1 MLAEIAAAEIQ
12 LLRQALDKLQS
23 ETQAI
28 DDELATAHEQA
39 IFSELERAELRLEL
53 ETVTAQLKACEASKA
68 QLESTISK
76 VIPACANNGYM
87 PRTLPCFGLVK
98 ESVTVLQPCLII
110 YYSQNAV
117 LLIS

>member
-28 DDELATAHEQA
+28 DDELAKSREQA

-76 VIPACANNGYM
+76 VILACAIIVYM
-87 PRTLPCFGLVK
+87 QSLLPVFC
-98 ESVTVLQPCLII
+98 
-110 YYSQNAV
+110 
-117 LLIS
+117 